1 MVSVVMEGV
10 VVRNSFPPG
19 AVPSTW
25 GPEEELLEVG
35 DSERVPKTTAAPVTW
50 AGGIP
55 RYQAA
60 GSVSERGEGDVH
72 TLYVYVCMHPVVSDS
87 FCGPIDCGP
96 SGSSVHGILQAR
108 ILEWVAISSSGGSS
122 LLRGR
127 TCIYCIS
134 RQVLYHWCHP
144 PRKTRLYVVN
154 SMERGLPKHSSDL
167 ERKEH
172 IHPGNFEGGSGS

>member
-1 MVSVVMEGV
+1 MLSGCFRGKGAGQRGKSQVLLTMVVDMVSVVMEGV

-19 AVPSTW
+19 TVPSTW

-87 FCGPIDCGP
+87 FCGPIDCGL

-108 ILEWVAISSSGGSS
+108 ILEWVAISSSGGSFQP
-122 LLRGR
+122 RDR
-127 TCIYCIS
+127 THISSVSCID
-134 RQVLYHWCHP
+134 RQVLYH
-144 PRKTRLYVVN
+144 
-154 SMERGLPKHSSDL
+154 
-167 ERKEH
+167 
-172 IHPGNFEGGSGS
+172 